1 MPYTIAYRMAMDEGF
16 DAENFVEPNKDEV
29 IDRLVWLLR
38 RLEHHVTVEY
48 PDGEVY

>member
-1 MPYTIAYRMAMDEGF
+1 MTYGINYNMHDEDDG
-16 DAENFVEPNKDEV
+16 AEFYVEPNKDEV

-38 RLEHHVTVEY
+38 RLEYSVTVEY

>member
-1 MPYTIAYRMAMDEGF
+1 MSYGIYYNMHDEH
-16 DAENFVEPNKDEV
+16 DRAEFYVEPNKDEV

-38 RLEHHVTVEY
+38 RLEHSVTVEY